1 VHWIW
6 LLVVSILLG
15 ESIYKQRLNKVP
27 IVVFLFWIRAAFA
40 CLDIE
45 NRAIKMQVFER
56 NLHTANIVST
66 FLANGGISC
75 FVLE

>member
-6 LLVVSILLG
+6 FFVVSILLG

-27 IVVFLFWIRAAFA
+27 IIVFLFWIRAAFP

-45 NRAIKMQVFER
+45 NRAIKMQLFER
-56 NLHTANIVST
+56 NLHMANIVIT
-66 FLANGGISC
+66 FIANGGI
-75 FVLE
+75 